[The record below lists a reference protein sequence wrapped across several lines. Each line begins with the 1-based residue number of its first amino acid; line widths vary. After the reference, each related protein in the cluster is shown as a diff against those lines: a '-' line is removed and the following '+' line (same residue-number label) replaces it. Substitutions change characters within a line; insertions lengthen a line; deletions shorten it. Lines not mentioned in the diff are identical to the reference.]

1 MLKNKLQ
8 ILKLQTERD
17 NRINDLL
24 DQIMEVDLENEF
36 TISIRRAVAHQDAG
50 RLDSKQIITLA
61 ESYLD
66 LLEKLQDVNQV
77 DLSIARLQLEEK

>member
-8 ILKLQTERD
+8 IIKLQTERD

-24 DQIMEVDLENEF
+24 DQIMDVDLENEF
-36 TISIRRAVAHQDAG
+36 TISVRSAVAHQDAS

-66 LLEKLQDVNQV
+66 LLEKLQDVNQI

>member
-1 MLKNKLQ
+1 MLRNKLQ

-24 DQIMEVDLENEF
+24 DQIMDVDLENEF
-36 TISIRRAVAHQDAG
+36 TISVRSAVAHQDAS

-66 LLEKLQDVNQV
+66 LLEKLQDVNQI